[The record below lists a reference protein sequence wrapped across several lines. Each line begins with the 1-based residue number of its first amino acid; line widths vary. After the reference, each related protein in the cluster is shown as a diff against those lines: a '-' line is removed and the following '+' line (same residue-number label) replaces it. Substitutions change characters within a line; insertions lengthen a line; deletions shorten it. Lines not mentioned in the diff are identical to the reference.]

1 MFQGKKITA
10 VIPIFNEGSHLKSVL
25 DNVLRISIIDE
36 IICVNDGSVDNT
48 GDILL
53 DYIHKCRIIS
63 YGQNRGK
70 GFAVATGLV
79 EASGDI
85 VLLLD
90 ADILNYTEKQMIDM
104 VKPLVNNDADY
115 TVRAVGLNMGKKISG
130 IRAYWRKD
138 IIHLL
143 SMLMNSSRY
152 GIEPILNKELRGK
165 KVVYV
170 RFVGSKHLAKYQK
183 YPAEKMIKEYWKEFL
198 SLTEESFKLQTG
210 RMQKDFER
218 IPSDYYG
225 LMNTLKKKIKRV
237 EKTFI
242 KSISG

>member
-10 VIPIFNEGSHLKSVL
+10 VIPIFNEGSHLKDVL
-25 DNVLRISIIDE
+25 DNILKISIIDE
-36 IICVNDGSVDNT
+36 VICVNDGSVDDT

-53 DYIHKCRIIS
+53 DYIHKCRVIS

-70 GFAVATGLV
+70 GFAVATGLI
-79 EASGDI
+79 EASGDV

-90 ADILNYTEKQMIDM
+90 ADILNYTEKQIMDM
-104 VKPLVNNDADY
+104 VRPLVNNDADY

-143 SMLMNSSRY
+143 NMLMNSSRY
-152 GIEPILNKELRGK
+152 GIEPILNKELKGK

-170 RFVGSKHLAKYQK
+170 RFVGSRHLAKYQK

-198 SLTEESFKLQTG
+198 SLAEESFKLQTG
-210 RMQKDFER
+210 KMQKDFKK
-218 IPSDYYG
+218 IPADYYDF
-225 LMNTLKKKIKRV
+225 MDVLKKKVKKA
-237 EKTFI
+237 EKTLI